1 MKIIY
6 STNELKSNFLELAGN
21 LSNEESRALIHLEH
35 LDSLN
40 EKLKPFCTAEF
51 SLDKVLLIFHR
62 YACIA
67 YLSAEF
73 IVNAKL
79 YLDGTKQDFILL
91 SMVKDSDPDAVSVV
105 YSNIKALSMHPTFA
119 ITIKE
124 LISFAEMEDAALKLI
139 DHFRKNAP

>member
-21 LSNEESRALIHLEH
+21 LTNEESRSLIHLEE
-35 LDSLN
+35 LDALSQ
-40 EKLKPFCTAEF
+40 KLQTFCTPDFPIE
-51 SLDKVLLIFHR
+51 KVLVVFHR

-79 YLDGTKQDFILL
+79 YLDGNKQDFILL
-91 SMVKDSDPDAVSVV
+91 SMIKDSEPDAVSVV
-105 YSNIKALSMHPTFA
+105 YSNIKALSMHPTLP

-124 LISFAEMEDAALKLI
+124 LIGFVEKEDAALKLI
-139 DHFRKNAP
+139 EHFRNNAY